1 MTETP
6 SEYEM
11 ALAGLEGLETKGMEL
26 AHRAKILRQAI
37 RSGEVK
43 SLEFFILMAL
53 ESAKAAEFWA
63 SLLEKHRAA
72 LIAGQT
78 GASGK

>member
-1 MTETP
+1 MTERP
-6 SEYEM
+6 SEYVM

-26 AHRAKILRQAI
+26 AHRARILRQAI
-37 RSGEVK
+37 QAGEVQ

-63 SLLEKHRAA
+63 GLLERHRAA

-78 GASGK
+78 GAAGK

>member
-1 MTETP
+1 MTERP

-11 ALAGLEGLETKGMEL
+11 ALAGLEGLETKGVEL
-26 AHRAKILRQAI
+26 AHRARIVRQAI
-37 RSGEVK
+37 LTGRVEGF
-43 SLEFFILMAL
+43 EFFVHMVL

-63 SLLEKHRAA
+63 GLVEEHRAA

-78 GASGK
+78 GAAGT